1 MKKLGI
7 LLLCISVLVILGCM
21 PQNQQMTKPNSS
33 EVSTE
38 SETEESVCNETV
50 VTIPTEKESLPPI
63 DPIDQILDQ
72 MTIEQKVGQ
81 LFLVACPDTDAVEQ
95 IRQYQFGGIV
105 LFGKDLA
112 GQTPETLRK
121 FLHEIQMASTIPILI
136 AVDEEGGSVC
146 RVSSQSAFRNH
157 RFQSPGNILEAGGLE
172 LLKQT
177 EMEKCQLLKK
187 LGINVNLAPVCDIA
201 TEPEAFMYSR
211 SLRQKPLDTAESV
224 AAIVNIMN
232 KMCIGSVLKH
242 FPGYGNNVDTHYS
255 EAIDERPLEKLEKE
269 DLLPF
274 QAGIDSGANAILV
287 SHTVVAA
294 LDDKMPAS
302 LSLPVHM
309 YLREK
314 MQFNGVVIT
323 DDLKMAA
330 ISEAFG
336 DEEAAV
342 LAVIAGNDMLC
353 LWEYKMQYKAVV
365 EAVRTGRISMEK
377 MNDSIRRILSWK
389 QQLGILEF

>member
-1 MKKLGI
+1 MA
-7 LLLCISVLVILGCM
+7 
-21 PQNQQMTKPNSS
+21 
-33 EVSTE
+33 
-38 SETEESVCNETV
+38 V
-50 VTIPTEKESLPPI
+50 V
-63 DPIDQILDQ
+63 
-72 MTIEQKVGQ
+72 
-81 LFLVACPDTDAVEQ
+81 
-95 IRQYQFGGIV
+95 
-105 LFGKDLA
+105 
-112 GQTPETLRK
+112 
-121 FLHEIQMASTIPILI
+121 
-136 AVDEEGGSVC
+136 
-146 RVSSQSAFRNH
+146 
-157 RFQSPGNILEAGGLE
+157 
-172 LLKQT
+172 
-177 EMEKCQLLKK
+177 
-187 LGINVNLAPVCDIA
+187 
-201 TEPEAFMYSR
+201 
-211 SLRQKPLDTAESV
+211 
-224 AAIVNIMN
+224 
-232 KMCIGSVLKH
+232 
-242 FPGYGNNVDTHYS
+242 
-255 EAIDERPLEKLEKE
+255 LEKLEKE

-377 MNDSIRRILSWK
+377 MNDSVRRILSWK